1 MVQFFC
7 FLLSFF
13 YVQRPGGRGLG
24 GTEGGLGPLRRG
36 RPLRRCAPAPLRKGS
51 QGGVRRSQCLPLLRG
66 GAERSEAER
75 FRRAAAA
82 GRPLRRC
89 APAPL
94 RKGSQGAYR
103 NFLLQ
108 FLQKEKR
115 GYPLLAVHGAD
126 DVANTTCALILAQL
140 AVKRKKFYWN
150 LTFFDFSWYMGHGA

>member
-1 MVQFFC
+1 MVHFFC

-24 GTEGGLGPLRRG
+24 GRVQSGDDLSVACGDSSPGRGAFSFRCGGDDLSGAA
-36 RPLRRCAPAPLRKGS
+36 APAPLRKGS
-51 QGGVRRSQCLPLLRG
+51 L
-66 GAERSEAER
+66 
-75 FRRAAAA
+75 FF
-82 GRPLRRC
+82 PLRRGDLSGAA

-103 NFLLQ
+103 NFLLR

-150 LTFFDFSWYMGHGA
+150 LTFFDFSWYMSHGV